1 VSDPLVDVELPPT
14 LDAPAKARA
23 SLTPIASLLG
33 AKTFDDLV
41 LLTSELVTNSV
52 KYGPG
57 GAGIQLVATR
67 RRASVRVEVRDAGPG
82 FDPSVGHPTL
92 HQESG
97 WGLYLVKRLAD
108 RWGVGTD
115 GHTIVW
121 FELPLRQPASANNG

>member
-1 VSDPLVDVELPPT
+1 VSDALIDVELPPT
-14 LDAPAKARA
+14 FDAPAKARA
-23 SLTPIASLLG
+23 SLDPLASLVG

-57 GAGIQLVATR
+57 GAGIRLVASR
-67 RRASVRVEVRDAGPG
+67 RSNFVRVEVRDAGAG
-82 FDPSVGHPTL
+82 FDPSVAHPTL

-97 WGLYLVKRLAD
+97 WGLYLVQRLAD
-108 RWGVGTD
+108 RWGVGND

-121 FELPLRQPASANNG
+121 FELPLHQSASANNG

>member
-1 VSDPLVDVELPPT
+1 MMDPVVDVELPPT

-23 SLTPIASLLG
+23 ALVPITSLFDP
-33 AKTFDDLV
+33 KTFDDLV

-57 GAGIQLVATR
+57 GAGIRLVATR
-67 RRASVRVEVRDAGPG
+67 EGAHIHVEVRDPGAG
-82 FDPSVGHPTL
+82 FDPSVNHPTL

-115 GHTIVW
+115 GRTIVW

>member
-1 VSDPLVDVELPPT
+1 VSDALLDVELPPT

-23 SLTPIASLLG
+23 SLEPLASLVG
-33 AKTFDDLV
+33 TKTFEDLV

-57 GAGIQLVATR
+57 GAGIQLVASR
-67 RRASVRVEVRDAGPG
+67 RSSFVHVEVRDAGAG

-108 RWGVGTD
+108 RWGVGGD

-121 FELPLRQPASANNG
+121 FEVPLRQPADANNG